1 MIRKKIYTISGDVIF
16 KDDKNQIE
24 INTEKIIY
32 DGLKKNI
39 NTIGLTT
46 ILKDNLYN
54 IFSSDIKYNMLE
66 EIITSDKKTTIKD
79 NFENTISFKNL
90 NISLRNNSLIANNAK
105 LIDKELNVYLI
116 KNIYYNFQKEK
127 LVGKDVVVNK
137 DNELS
142 KQRYLP
148 RIKSRSLILEDGNLT
163 FNKSVYTSCKKR
175 DGCPPWLIQA
185 EKVEH
190 NKEEKLIK
198 YKNAFLKLYDVPI
211 LYFPKFFHPDPSV
224 ERQSGFLTPSIST
237 NNSNSYLK
245 LPYFFEISDNSDFT
259 LSPRFYDN
267 ERSIFQGEYR
277 LLTKN
282 SNNIIDASFNNENSI
297 FLAPKS
303 NVTFFFK
310 IYLYFRNRIF

>member
-1 MIRKKIYTISGDVIF
+1 MGAKIFGDKVIIDKKKIYTISGDVIF
-16 KDDKNQIE
+16 KDDKNQIK

-54 IFSSDIKYNMLE
+54 ILSSDIKYNMLE

-224 ERQSGFLTPSIST
+224 
-237 NNSNSYLK
+237 K
-245 LPYFFEISDNSDFT
+245 DNLVF
-259 LSPRFYDN
+259 
-267 ERSIFQGEYR
+267 
-277 LLTKN
+277 
-282 SNNIIDASFNNENSI
+282 
-297 FLAPKS
+297 
-303 NVTFFFK
+303 
-310 IYLYFRNRIF
+310 